1 MHGKTRKV
9 IKFQIQNTLTRREQ
23 KEKLE
28 EGKDPSV
35 VIAKNIGDT
44 REKCCE
50 VKWYPLNWKKSGQEK
65 KDNAGSWNEKSG
77 PKLSYMDI
85 DGSLIPRLLKQQ
97 CDKLM

>member
-1 MHGKTRKV
+1 MQV
-9 IKFQIQNTLTRREQ
+9 TRREQ

>member
-1 MHGKTRKV
+1 MPV
-9 IKFQIQNTLTRREQ
+9 TRREQ

-50 VKWYPLNWKKSGQEK
+50 VKWYPLNSKKQAKTKYLVKRKRCHSRIK
-65 KDNAGSWNEKSG
+65 INPMSY
-77 PKLSYMDI
+77 LS
-85 DGSLIPRLLKQQ
+85 
-97 CDKLM
+97 

>member
-1 MHGKTRKV
+1 MPV
-9 IKFQIQNTLTRREQ
+9 TRREQ

-50 VKWYPLNWKKSGQEK
+50 VKWYPLNWKKSTQNGKSEQLENLNLRTK
-65 KDNAGSWNEKSG
+65 K
-77 PKLSYMDI
+77 
-85 DGSLIPRLLKQQ
+85 SLGNTKCVQ
-97 CDKLM
+97 KWKA